1 MHFAGEIGRAHVD
14 THKDTFYTDTHV
26 GEYLRDLRER
36 EATQG
41 EDVDLERTKG
51 RGGGNVELK
60 K

>member
-1 MHFAGEIGRAHVD
+1 M
-14 THKDTFYTDTHV
+14 HKDTFHTHIHIHTHV

-41 EDVDLERTKG
+41 EDVDLERAKG

>member
-1 MHFAGEIGRAHVD
+1 M
-14 THKDTFYTDTHV
+14 HKDTFHTHIHTHV

-41 EDVDLERTKG
+41 EDVDLERAKG